1 MRMDDYI
8 PVSGVIAC
16 HICPRRYY
24 FERSEEREESPR
36 YTVCKQVSA
45 HLSECLD
52 AEEIWQEIVCVLP
65 DEPEDIRELFDE
77 CIAACQKT
85 AWQRPTQT
93 DLAVESDLL
102 GIRGRV
108 DKIFED
114 GTFAIA
120 RSSTAPLAG
129 VYGTDRIRIACYVAC
144 LKETLGCAV
153 AGGYV
158 EYIADG
164 ICRFVEPQPRDR
176 REMLRAIRAAKRVV
190 AGELPPRPLRAPC
203 NGCPHLERCT
213 AGPRRLS
220 DIFG

>member
-45 HLSECLD
+45 HLGELL
-52 AEEIWQEIVCVLP
+52 EREQIWQEVLCVLP
-65 DEPEDIRELFDE
+65 DQEEDTRELFDE
-77 CIAACQKT
+77 CINACRET
-85 AWQRPTQT
+85 AWQRPVQT
-93 DLAVESDLL
+93 DLTVESDSL

-108 DKIFED
+108 DKVFED
-114 GTFAIA
+114 GTFAIT
-120 RSSTAPLAG
+120 RSSTAPRAG
-129 VYGTDRIRIACYVAC
+129 AYGTDRLRIACYVAC
-144 LKETLGCAV
+144 LKETLGQAV

-158 EYIADG
+158 EYVASG
-164 ICRFVEPQPRDR
+164 ICRFVEPEPRDR
-176 REMLRAIRAAKRVV
+176 REMIRAIRAAKRVV

-203 NGCPHLERCT
+203 DGCPHVERCT

-220 DIFG
+220 DLF

>member
-45 HLSECLD
+45 HLGELLER
-52 AEEIWQEIVCVLP
+52 EEIWQEVLCVLP
-65 DEPEDIRELFDE
+65 DAEEDTRELFDE
-77 CIAACQKT
+77 CINACRET
-85 AWQRPTQT
+85 AWQRPVQT
-93 DLAVESDLL
+93 DLTVESDTL

-108 DKIFED
+108 DKVFED
-114 GTFAIA
+114 GTFAIT
-120 RSSTAPLAG
+120 RSSTAPRAG
-129 VYGTDRIRIACYVAC
+129 AYGTDRLRIACYVAC
-144 LKETLGCAV
+144 LKETLGQAV

-158 EYIADG
+158 EYVASG
-164 ICRFVEPQPRDR
+164 ICRFVEPEPRDR
-176 REMLRAIRAAKRVV
+176 REMNRAIRAAKRVV
-190 AGELPPRPLRAPC
+190 AGEIPPRPLRAPC
-203 NGCPHLERCT
+203 DGCPHVERCT

-220 DIFG
+220 DLF

>member
-45 HLSECLD
+45 HLGELL
-52 AEEIWQEIVCVLP
+52 EREQIWQEVLCVLP
-65 DEPEDIRELFDE
+65 DREEDTRELFDE
-77 CIAACQKT
+77 CINACRET
-85 AWQRPTQT
+85 AWQRPVQT
-93 DLAVESDLL
+93 DLTVESDTL

-108 DKIFED
+108 DKVFED
-114 GTFAIA
+114 GTFAIT
-120 RSSTAPLAG
+120 RSSTAPRAG
-129 VYGTDRIRIACYVAC
+129 AYGADRLRIACYVAC
-144 LKETLGCAV
+144 LKETLGQAV

-158 EYIADG
+158 EYVASG
-164 ICRFVEPQPRDR
+164 ICRFVEPEPRDR
-176 REMLRAIRAAKRVV
+176 REMIRAIRAAKRVV

-203 NGCPHLERCT
+203 DGCPHVERCT

-220 DIFG
+220 DLF